1 MIKINLLPQKRAK
14 QKMMAGAGPREASQ
28 NDLLYG
34 IVGLAAFAAVI
45 FFVVDMPKRSEMRDY
60 RDKTDSLQTHINELN
75 SDLAGSGSND
85 LSFKDLQKAEAD
97 AKGRAEAINRLIA
110 ARVVPANVL
119 HELGKVL
126 TPRDVPTMTETMTR
140 RTGTGPESDPNK
152 RFQVDWDP
160 THIWLTSFQ
169 DTQGAFKL
177 EGGAQAESDVTQL
190 AKRLAA
196 SAYFYD
202 VIPSGLDRTTDTQ
215 TNTSY
220 YKFTITGK
228 VAY

>member
-14 QKMMAGAGPREASQ
+14 QKMAAGPREPSQ

-45 FFVVDMPKRSEMRDY
+45 FFVVDMPKRSDLRDY
-60 RDKTDSLQTHINELN
+60 RDKTEGLQARINELTT
-75 SDLAGSGSND
+75 DLAGSGSND

-97 AKGRAEAINRLIA
+97 AKARAEGINRLIA

-126 TPRDVPTMTETMTR
+126 TPREVPTMTESMTR

-169 DTQGAFKL
+169 DTQGTFKL

-202 VIPSGLDRTTDTQ
+202 VIPAGLDRTTDSQ
-215 TNTSY
+215 NGTSY